1 MGDISS
7 IKCGYAKF
15 DIHIV
20 AKINGKLI
28 IFYYFW
34 DNQGDFLLVGCL
46 IFCVIRMVDIMA
58 SQFSS
63 CFLLLKFSLFFF
75 LNCTVITGLDI
86 HRSFPG
92 KG

>member
-75 LNCTVITGLDI
+75 
-86 HRSFPG
+86 F
-92 KG
+92 